1 MSSVGTLGVAG
12 SKAAHL
18 GASLLSGAK
27 GPGPSLSPALQ
38 GDSIRDGATLNL
50 GAEGLPGHL

>member
-1 MSSVGTLGVAG
+1 MGTLGVAG
-12 SKAAHL
+12 SKATHL
-18 GASLLSGAK
+18 GASLPSGAK

-38 GDSIRDGATLNL
+38 VDSIHDGATLNL

>member
-1 MSSVGTLGVAG
+1 MSTVGTLGVAG

-18 GASLLSGAK
+18 GASLPSGAK

-38 GDSIRDGATLNL
+38 VDSIHDGATLNL